1 MYTNY
6 FNFTE
11 LPFSIAPDPHFIYMS
26 ARHKEGLAHLLY
38 GITDGGGFVALTGEV
53 GTGKTTLCHCLL
65 QELPDNIEIALILN
79 PKFNAIELLANICD
93 ELSISYDKERQSLKN
108 LVDAL
113 NRHLLDAH
121 AAGRRTVLLID
132 EAQNLSR
139 EVLEQIRLLTNLETS
154 KTKLLQIIMV
164 GQPELQQ
171 LLSSRDLRQLNQ
183 RITARYH
190 LLPLSLAETRAYIRH
205 RLFVC
210 NGNPNLFKES
220 AIKRIFKLSSGIPRV
235 INIICDR
242 ALLGAYAEDSKMINS
257 AIVDKAASETL
268 AQPVQSR
275 VRFTVLS
282 SLSVL
287 SITLW
292 FFYHYGDR
300 LIGAEGQED
309 PASVLIRPITDFPQ
323 TVDGLVQSIAVQ
335 SATQTS
341 MKNTE
346 TENLVDPV
354 MPFDQ
359 WLKNPEL
366 TLERSILNAL
376 ELFGKVYQGTEPVDC
391 TAVRAIGLNC
401 LHGKASWKD
410 ILEMDR
416 PVILEFLLDSESRR
430 HALLASFRKGQP
442 VMRVDEESTFTLSD
456 VLRYWNGYYLILWES
471 PVSEMRVIHPGTQS
485 ETVLWLRQQL
495 ALFDG
500 VTDGQTMP
508 QFFDS
513 VLTAR
518 VKKFQHHYNLTED
531 GIAGPQTL
539 IYLDNLNEAGRS
551 IRLQT
556 NE

>member
-1 MYTNY
+1 M
-6 FNFTE
+6 
-11 LPFSIAPDPHFIYMS
+11 YMS

-65 QELPDNIEIALILN
+65 QELPNNIEIALILN
-79 PKFNAIELLANICD
+79 PKLNAIELLANICD
-93 ELSISYDKERQSLKN
+93 ELSVSYDKDRQSLKT

-121 AAGRRTVLLID
+121 ADGRRTVLLID

-154 KTKLLQIIMV
+154 KTKLLQIILV

-220 AIKRIFKLSSGIPRV
+220 AIRKIFKLSSGIPRV

-242 ALLGAYAEDSKMINS
+242 ALLGAYAEDAKVINS

-268 AQPVQSR
+268 AEPVQSR
-275 VRFTVLS
+275 TRFAVLAS
-282 SLSVL
+282 FLL
-287 SITLW
+287 LGMTLW
-292 FFYHYGDR
+292 FYYHYGESLLVANILDDR
-300 LIGAEGQED
+300 ITEMTRINSYVP
-309 PASVLIRPITDFPQ
+309 PAVKDSIPLMAAHPAIETITP
-323 TVDGLVQSIAVQ
+323 
-335 SATQTS
+335 
-341 MKNTE
+341 KNAIKQ
-346 TENLVDPV
+346 VV
-354 MPFDQ
+354 PFDQ
-359 WLKNPEL
+359 WLANPEL
-366 TLERSILNAL
+366 TLDRGIVSAL
-376 ELFGKVYQGTEPVDC
+376 ELFGKTYRPTEPIDC
-391 TAVRAIGLNC
+391 NAVRVLGLNC
-401 LHGKASWKD
+401 LSGKANWKD
-410 ILEMDR
+410 ILDMDR
-416 PVILEFLLDSESRR
+416 PVILEFLLNPETRR
-430 HALLASFRKGQP
+430 HALLAGFREGWP
-442 VMRVDEESTFTLSD
+442 VMRVDEEKEFPLAD
-456 VLRYWNGYYLILWES
+456 VLQYWNGYYLILWES
-471 PVSEMRVIHPGTQS
+471 PVSDLRIIHPGAQS
-485 ETVLWLRQQL
+485 EAVLWLRKQL
-495 ALFDG
+495 TLFDG
-500 VTDGQTMP
+500 ISDEQTMP

-531 GIAGPQTL
+531 GIVGPQTL

-551 IRLQT
+551 IRLKT
-556 NE
+556 ND

>member
-1 MYTNY
+1 MYTHY

-79 PKFNAIELLANICD
+79 PKLNATELLANICD
-93 ELSISYDKERQSLKN
+93 ELAISYDKERQSLKN

-113 NRHLLDAH
+113 NRHLLSAH

-154 KTKLLQIIMV
+154 KTKLLQIILV

-282 SLSVL
+282 SLLVL

-292 FFYHYGDR
+292 FFYHDGDR
-300 LIGAEGQED
+300 LVGAEGQED
-309 PASVLIRPITDFPQ
+309 PARVLVHPITDLPQ
-323 TVDGLVQSIAVQ
+323 AVDGLLQSISVQ
-335 SATQTS
+335 SATQEI
-341 MKNTE
+341 MKNSE
-346 TENLVDPV
+346 SENLVDPV
-354 MPFDQ
+354 MLFDQ
-359 WLKNPEL
+359 WLENPEL
-366 TLERSILNAL
+366 TLERGILNAL
-376 ELFGKVYQGTEPVDC
+376 DLFGKVYHGTDPIDC
-391 TAVRAIGLNC
+391 SAVRALGLNC

-416 PVILEFLLDSESRR
+416 PVVLEFLLDSDSRR
-430 HALLASFRKGQP
+430 HALLASLRKGQP
-442 VMRVDEESTFTLSD
+442 VMRVDEESAFTLSD

-471 PVSEMRVIHPGTQS
+471 PVSDLRVIRPGTQS
-485 ETVLWLRQQL
+485 EAVLWLRQQL

-500 VTDGQTMP
+500 VTDEETMP

-551 IRLQT
+551 MRLQT

>member
-1 MYTNY
+1 MYTHY

-79 PKFNAIELLANICD
+79 PKLNAIELLANICD
-93 ELSISYDKERQSLKN
+93 ELSIFYDKERQSLKN

-113 NRHLLDAH
+113 NRHLLGAH

-154 KTKLLQIIMV
+154 KTKLLQIILV

-242 ALLGAYAEDSKMINS
+242 ALLGAYAEDSKTINS
-257 AIVDKAASETL
+257 AIVNKAASETL

-282 SLSVL
+282 SLLVL

-292 FFYHYGDR
+292 FFYYGDS

-309 PASVLIRPITDFPQ
+309 PASVSIRPITDLPQ
-323 TVDGLVQSIAVQ
+323 SDVGLVQSIAVQ
-335 SATQTS
+335 SATQAI

-346 TENLVDPV
+346 TENLVDSV
-354 MPFDQ
+354 MLFDQ
-359 WLKNPEL
+359 WLENPEL
-366 TLERSILNAL
+366 TLERGILNTL

-391 TAVRAIGLNC
+391 AAVRALGLNC
-401 LHGKASWKD
+401 LFGKTNWKD
-410 ILEMDR
+410 LLEMDR
-416 PVILEFLLDSESRR
+416 PVILEFLLNSDSRR
-430 HALLASFRKGQP
+430 HALLASIRKGQP
-442 VMRVDEESTFTLSD
+442 VMRVDEESTFALSD
-456 VLRYWNGYYLILWES
+456 LLRYWNGYYLILWES
-471 PVSEMRVIHPGTQS
+471 PVSDLRVIHPGTQS
-485 ETVLWLRQQL
+485 EAVLWLRQQL

-500 VTDGQTMP
+500 VTDEETMP

>member
-1 MYTNY
+1 MYTHY

-38 GITDGGGFVALTGEV
+38 GITDGGGFVVLTGEV

-79 PKFNAIELLANICD
+79 PKLNAIELLANICD
-93 ELSISYDKERQSLKN
+93 ELSISYDRERQSLKN

-113 NRHLLDAH
+113 NRHLLGAH

-139 EVLEQIRLLTNLETS
+139 EVLEQIRLLTNLETD
-154 KTKLLQIIMV
+154 KTKLLQIILV

-210 NGNPNLFKES
+210 NGNPNLFKQS

-242 ALLGAYAEDSKMINS
+242 ALLGAYAEDSKTINS
-257 AIVDKAASETL
+257 AIVNKAARETL

-282 SLSVL
+282 SLLVL

-292 FFYHYGDR
+292 FFYYGDR
-300 LIGAEGQED
+300 LIGAEGQVD
-309 PASVLIRPITDFPQ
+309 PASVSIRPITDLPQ
-323 TVDGLVQSIAVQ
+323 SDDDLVQSFAVE
-335 SATQTS
+335 SATQAI

-354 MPFDQ
+354 MLFDQ
-359 WLKNPEL
+359 WLENPEL
-366 TLERSILNAL
+366 TLERGILNTL
-376 ELFGKVYQGTEPVDC
+376 ELFGKVYQGTERVDC
-391 TAVRAIGLNC
+391 AAVRAVGLNC
-401 LHGKASWKD
+401 LFGKANWKD

-416 PVILEFLLDSESRR
+416 PVILEFLLNSDSRR
-430 HALLASFRKGQP
+430 HALLASLRKGQP
-442 VMRVDEESTFTLSD
+442 VMRVDEESTFALSD

-471 PVSEMRVIHPGTQS
+471 PVSDLRVIHPGTQS
-485 ETVLWLRQQL
+485 EAVLWLRQQL

-500 VTDGQTMP
+500 VIDEETMP
-508 QFFDS
+508 QYFDS

>member
-1 MYTNY
+1 MYTHY

-79 PKFNAIELLANICD
+79 PKLNATELLANICD
-93 ELSISYDKERQSLKN
+93 ELAISYDKERQSLKN

-113 NRHLLDAH
+113 NRHLLSAH

-154 KTKLLQIIMV
+154 KTKLLQIILV

-242 ALLGAYAEDSKMINS
+242 ALLGAYAEDSKIINS
-257 AIVDKAASETL
+257 TIVNKAASETL

-282 SLSVL
+282 SLLVL

-292 FFYHYGDR
+292 FFYYFGDR
-300 LIGAEGQED
+300 LVGAEGQED
-309 PASVLIRPITDFPQ
+309 PARVLVHPITDLPQ
-323 TVDGLVQSIAVQ
+323 AVDGLLQSISVQ
-335 SATQTS
+335 SATQEI
-341 MKNTE
+341 MKNSE
-346 TENLVDPV
+346 SENLVDPV
-354 MPFDQ
+354 MLFDQ
-359 WLKNPEL
+359 WLENPEL
-366 TLERSILNAL
+366 TLERGILNAL
-376 ELFGKVYQGTEPVDC
+376 DLFGKVYQGTDPIDC
-391 TAVRAIGLNC
+391 SAVRALGLNC

-416 PVILEFLLDSESRR
+416 PVVLEFLLDSDSRR
-430 HALLASFRKGQP
+430 HALLASLRKGQP

-471 PVSEMRVIHPGTQS
+471 PVSDLRVIRPGTQS
-485 ETVLWLRQQL
+485 EAVLWLRQQL

-500 VTDGQTMP
+500 VTDEETMP

-551 IRLQT
+551 MRLQT